1 MTMHSQKRVKQSYDV
16 TFNYFHREKTLIDE
30 KTIFS
35 NDNPTH
41 SLRNVRCLHVTN
53 DIQTTSCKRHVA
65 NDMLQTTCCKRH
77 VTNDILQTIYKRH
90 LANDI
95 QTTCYKWHVAGDLIF
110 LTWVISIRFLSE
122 MLIRPLPNFNA
133 VGKQWFMFVSSSSTC
148 SRPIHV
154 TCSDVISNIGIT
166 S

>member
-1 MTMHSQKRVKQSYDV
+1 MVILKRSLQNYQIRFNTSWQSSVGYDLMTMHSQKRVKQSYDV

-77 VTNDILQTIYKRH
+77 ANDMLQTTSCKRYTNDILQTTYKRH
-90 LANDI
+90 VTND
-95 QTTCYKWHVAGDLIF
+95 
-110 LTWVISIRFLSE
+110 
-122 MLIRPLPNFNA
+122 MLL
-133 VGKQWFMFVSSSSTC
+133 
-148 SRPIHV
+148 
-154 TCSDVISNIGIT
+154 GI
-166 S
+166 